1 MTMGVYLMEMPT
13 FNTLATSYCSEEST
27 KTYVVMRESGAFWP
41 IRVQPGGES
50 LKKQKWEYTI
60 TNGITGVI
68 ISFIML
74 TIFGGLA
81 LWFRLSRNG
90 AIIIGIILVIFASL
104 AFFLALYRTLFFR
117 VLIDKDGFFY
127 QTAPGNGRYYHY
139 YTIRQIWVSSGND
152 ANAQQMQYCNF
163 EMQDGRIMRFFFRNL
178 DWDAVDYLIA
188 QVENTEGQA
197 QRSDGDLMI
206 SGRVQGGVRL
216 VAAVCILA
224 AVLFVSIYLRT
235 QGLPPIIY
243 IPPVVLAVAAFF
255 VLVSHNLFYK
265 ILIQKDGFYCRT
277 NPFDGKYYKYSEI
290 SNCHLTEVVQRQGSV
305 RNGTRRTGYS
315 YYFTFTD
322 SIGKPHKILYD
333 KALFQREME
342 VLMERSK
349 GI

>member
-1 MTMGVYLMEMPT
+1 M
-13 FNTLATSYCSEEST
+13 
-27 KTYVVMRESGAFWP
+27 
-41 IRVQPGGES
+41 
-50 LKKQKWEYTI
+50 KKQKWEYKI
-60 TNGITGVI
+60 TNGITAVI

-90 AIIIGIILVIFASL
+90 AIIIGIILVTFASL

-117 VLIDKDGFFY
+117 ILIDKDGFFY

-163 EMQDGRIMRFFFRNL
+163 ETQDGRIMRFFFRNL

-188 QVENTEGQA
+188 RVENTEGQA
-197 QRSDGDLMI
+197 QRSDGDFMI
-206 SGRVQGGVRL
+206 SGGVQGGVRL
-216 VAAVCILA
+216 VAAVCILV
-224 AVLFVSIYLRT
+224 AVLLVSIFLRT
-235 QGLPPIIY
+235 QGLSPALY
-243 IPPVVLAVAAFF
+243 VPPVVLAAVALLE
-255 VLVSHNLFYK
+255 LVCHNLFYK
-265 ILIQKDGFYCRT
+265 ILIQRDGFYFRT
-277 NPFDGKYYKYSEI
+277 NPFDGKYYKYSEV
-290 SNCHLTEVVQRQGSV
+290 SDCRLTEARQRRGSV

-333 KALFQREME
+333 KTLFQREME
-342 VLMERSK
+342 ALMERSK
-349 GI
+349 EA

>member
-1 MTMGVYLMEMPT
+1 M
-13 FNTLATSYCSEEST
+13 
-27 KTYVVMRESGAFWP
+27 
-41 IRVQPGGES
+41 
-50 LKKQKWEYTI
+50 KKQKWKYKI

-74 TIFGGLA
+74 TIFGSLA
-81 LWFRLSRNG
+81 LWFRISRNG

-163 EMQDGRIMRFFFRNL
+163 ETQDGRTMRFFFRNL

-188 QVENTEGQA
+188 QVENTEEQA

-216 VAAVCILA
+216 RRSCLYSGGGFVCEHLFPNSRLA
-224 AVLFVSIYLRT
+224 THYLCT
-235 QGLPPIIY
+235 ACSAGSNQ
-243 IPPVVLAVAAFF
+243 
-255 VLVSHNLFYK
+255 
-265 ILIQKDGFYCRT
+265 
-277 NPFDGKYYKYSEI
+277 PFL
-290 SNCHLTEVVQRQGSV
+290 CW
-305 RNGTRRTGYS
+305 
-315 YYFTFTD
+315 
-322 SIGKPHKILYD
+322 
-333 KALFQREME
+333 
-342 VLMERSK
+342 
-349 GI
+349 

>member
-1 MTMGVYLMEMPT
+1 
-13 FNTLATSYCSEEST
+13 
-27 KTYVVMRESGAFWP
+27 
-41 IRVQPGGES
+41 
-50 LKKQKWEYTI
+50 
-60 TNGITGVI
+60 
-68 ISFIML
+68 ML
-74 TIFGGLA
+74 TIFGSLA
-81 LWFRLSRNG
+81 LWFRISRNG

-163 EMQDGRIMRFFFRNL
+163 ETQDGRTMRFFFRNL

-188 QVENTEGQA
+188 QVENTEEQA

-224 AVLFVSIYLRT
+224 AVLFVNIYFRT

-243 IPPVVLAVAAFF
+243 VPPVVLAVTAFF

-277 NPFDGKYYKYSEI
+277 NPFDGKYYKSTRHFPACSHYFPKAGEARFHGRSRLFAFRGRSHVFPYSAA
-290 SNCHLTEVVQRQGSV
+290 SRC
-305 RNGTRRTGYS
+305 
-315 YYFTFTD
+315 
-322 SIGKPHKILYD
+322 P
-333 KALFQREME
+333 
-342 VLMERSK
+342 
-349 GI
+349 

>member
-1 MTMGVYLMEMPT
+1 
-13 FNTLATSYCSEEST
+13 
-27 KTYVVMRESGAFWP
+27 
-41 IRVQPGGES
+41 
-50 LKKQKWEYTI
+50 
-60 TNGITGVI
+60 
-68 ISFIML
+68 
-74 TIFGGLA
+74 
-81 LWFRLSRNG
+81 
-90 AIIIGIILVIFASL
+90 
-104 AFFLALYRTLFFR
+104 
-117 VLIDKDGFFY
+117 
-127 QTAPGNGRYYHY
+127 
-139 YTIRQIWVSSGND
+139 
-152 ANAQQMQYCNF
+152 MQYCNF
-163 EMQDGRIMRFFFRNL
+163 ETQDGRIMRFFFRNL

-188 QVENTEGQA
+188 QVENTEEQA

-224 AVLFVSIYLRT
+224 AVLFVNIYFRT

-243 IPPVVLAVAAFF
+243 VPPVVLAVTAFF

-290 SNCHLTEVVQRQGSV
+290 SNCHLTEVVQRRGSV

-349 GI
+349 EA

>member
-1 MTMGVYLMEMPT
+1 MTMGVYIMEMPT

-41 IRVQPGGES
+41 IRVQLGGES

-139 YTIRQIWVSSGND
+139 YTTRQIWVSSGND

-255 VLVSHNLFYK
+255 VLVSHKLF
-265 ILIQKDGFYCRT
+265 
-277 NPFDGKYYKYSEI
+277 
-290 SNCHLTEVVQRQGSV
+290 
-305 RNGTRRTGYS
+305 
-315 YYFTFTD
+315 FT
-322 SIGKPHKILYD
+322 
-333 KALFQREME
+333 KA
-342 VLMERSK
+342 
-349 GI
+349 

>member
-1 MTMGVYLMEMPT
+1 
-13 FNTLATSYCSEEST
+13 
-27 KTYVVMRESGAFWP
+27 
-41 IRVQPGGES
+41 
-50 LKKQKWEYTI
+50 
-60 TNGITGVI
+60 
-68 ISFIML
+68 ML
-74 TIFGGLA
+74 TIFGSLA
-81 LWFRLSRNG
+81 LWFRISRNG

-163 EMQDGRIMRFFFRNL
+163 ETQDGRTMRFFFRNL

-188 QVENTEGQA
+188 QVENTEEQA

-224 AVLFVSIYLRT
+224 AVLFVNIYFRT

-243 IPPVVLAVAAFF
+243 VPPVVLAVTAFF

-265 ILIQKDGFYCRT
+265 IMIKKDGFYCRT
-277 NPFDGKYYKYSEI
+277 NPFD
-290 SNCHLTEVVQRQGSV
+290 
-305 RNGTRRTGYS
+305 
-315 YYFTFTD
+315 
-322 SIGKPHKILYD
+322 
-333 KALFQREME
+333 
-342 VLMERSK
+342 
-349 GI
+349 

>member
-1 MTMGVYLMEMPT
+1 MTMGVYIMEMPT

-41 IRVQPGGES
+41 IRVQLGGES

-139 YTIRQIWVSSGND
+139 YTIRQIWVTD
-152 ANAQQMQYCNF
+152 AHAKRDFRIFCIVIHRSLHTLQMQGATVKTAAPHSAIF
-163 EMQDGRIMRFFFRNL
+163 LVF
-178 DWDAVDYLIA
+178 
-188 QVENTEGQA
+188 
-197 QRSDGDLMI
+197 SDGGCLGLLPYFGAERQIVVHCLMKLFL
-206 SGRVQGGVRL
+206 QAL
-216 VAAVCILA
+216 CIC
-224 AVLFVSIYLRT
+224 
-235 QGLPPIIY
+235 GL
-243 IPPVVLAVAAFF
+243 
-255 VLVSHNLFYK
+255 
-265 ILIQKDGFYCRT
+265 
-277 NPFDGKYYKYSEI
+277 
-290 SNCHLTEVVQRQGSV
+290 EV
-305 RNGTRRTGYS
+305 
-315 YYFTFTD
+315 
-322 SIGKPHKILYD
+322 H
-333 KALFQREME
+333 
-342 VLMERSK
+342 
-349 GI
+349 

>member
-1 MTMGVYLMEMPT
+1 MEMPT

-41 IRVQPGGES
+41 IRVQLGGES

-216 VAAVCILA
+216 VAAVCI
-224 AVLFVSIYLRT
+224 
-235 QGLPPIIY
+235 
-243 IPPVVLAVAAFF
+243 
-255 VLVSHNLFYK
+255 
-265 ILIQKDGFYCRT
+265 
-277 NPFDGKYYKYSEI
+277 
-290 SNCHLTEVVQRQGSV
+290 
-305 RNGTRRTGYS
+305 
-315 YYFTFTD
+315 
-322 SIGKPHKILYD
+322 
-333 KALFQREME
+333 
-342 VLMERSK
+342 
-349 GI
+349 